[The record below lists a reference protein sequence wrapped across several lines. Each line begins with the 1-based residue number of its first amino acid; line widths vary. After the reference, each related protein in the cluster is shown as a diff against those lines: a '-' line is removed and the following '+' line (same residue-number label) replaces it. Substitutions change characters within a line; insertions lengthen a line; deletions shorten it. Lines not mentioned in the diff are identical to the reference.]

1 MYSKEFLRELDL
13 QKHKTIY
20 ARISSLQ
27 FNESPIETIEGKVT
41 GGSIN
46 IDGTSSMRRS
56 CSLTMVAQD
65 VNISDYYWGLNTK
78 FKLEIG
84 VENTINKNYEDII
97 WFQQGVYVI
106 TAFST
111 ALSTSNYTIN
121 ISGKDKM
128 CLLNGEV
135 GGTINSSVDFGKIDE
150 IDEDGN
156 VQTISYP
163 IKDIIR
169 DSVHQY
175 GGEPFHNIII
185 NDVDDIGLELLE
197 YRYDIPMYL
206 LREQHDDTYFTAVLE
221 GETPCW
227 LQDGTATTVA
237 DLAIYDSLVSSLT
250 ELTASTIFT
259 LDQTNPIWC
268 CAAKIEYGQTAGYRS
283 TPLTYAG
290 ELVANI
296 GASLTSI
303 LDKIVNMLGNF
314 EYFYDLDGRFVF
326 QRKKTYINTTYSP
339 ITSTEDG
346 GSYVEPLAYAS
357 GTTYNFT
364 GSELITAFNNAPNLS
379 NLRNDYSVWGTRK
392 SVSGQELPVH
402 MRYAI
407 DEKPV
412 SYTSYDN
419 ITYSALDGID
429 WREIIYQMS
438 IDYRRHNHDDDFA
451 LQIAKRNKEQYPT
464 GMTGYEQYYID
475 LEGFWRDLYYPK
487 DAYNADIL
495 KLNNKIKAAQEKLAA
510 TDNPAVKESLEL
522 RISTY
527 EENIKTL
534 EKKIKNYYTDGINAG
549 WNKYVYEQP
558 ETLNFWF
565 DFLDEG
571 GTLNQFSCKMV
582 GCRPKAVNDKDVKSI
597 YFRETPTIIFTDDLS
612 KEEIK
617 PGYRYFFT
625 SANYDAMF
633 SISAQGKSAKDE
645 IDTLLYN
652 HSYCIES
659 TNITAIP
666 IYYLEP
672 NTRIYVFDDKTGI
685 EGDYIVSRISIP
697 LTYNGTMSITAT
709 KAAESLL

>member
-1 MYSKEFLRELDL
+1 
-13 QKHKTIY
+13 
-20 ARISSLQ
+20 
-27 FNESPIETIEGKVT
+27 
-41 GGSIN
+41 
-46 IDGTSSMRRS
+46 
-56 CSLTMVAQD
+56 MVANE

-84 VENTINKNYEDII
+84 VENTVNKNYEDII
-97 WFQQGVYVI
+97 WFPQGIYII
-106 TAFST
+106 TSFGT
-111 ALSTSNYTIN
+111 ALSTNNYTIN

-128 CLLNGEV
+128 CMLNGEV

-156 VQTISYP
+156 TKTVSYP

-185 NDVDDIGLELLE
+185 NDLDDMGLELLE

-206 LREQHDDTYFTAVLE
+206 LREQYDDTYFTAVLD
-221 GETPCW
+221 GATKCWVNDKDETT
-227 LQDGTATTVA
+227 LDS
-237 DLAIYDSLVSSLT
+237 LKKYDSLVSPLT
-250 ELTASTIFT
+250 ELVSSTAFT
-259 LDQTNPIWC
+259 LEKGGTLC

-283 TPLTYAG
+283 TSLTYAG
-290 ELVANI
+290 ELVANV

-314 EYFYDLDGRFVF
+314 EYFYDLDGRFIF
-326 QRKKTYINTTYSP
+326 QRKKTYVDITYSP
-339 ITSTEDG
+339 ITSSEDG
-346 GSYVEPLAYAS
+346 GSYVEPLVYAS
-357 GTTYNFT
+357 GATYNFSS
-364 GSELITAFNNAPNLS
+364 SELITAFNNAPNLL
-379 NLRNDYSVWGTRK
+379 NLRNDYSVWGVRK
-392 SVSGQELPVH
+392 SVTGQELPVH

-412 SYTSYDN
+412 SYTNYEGK
-419 ITYSALDGID
+419 TYSTLNGVD
-429 WREIIYQMS
+429 WREVIYQMS
-438 IDYRRHNHDDDFA
+438 IDYRKHNHDDDFE
-451 LQIAKRNKEQYPT
+451 LQVAQRNREQYPS

-487 DAYNADIL
+487 SAYDEDIE
-495 KLNNKIKAAQEKLAA
+495 KLNAKITATLDKLAA
-510 TDNPAVKESLEL
+510 SNNPAVKESLEL
-522 RISTY
+522 RIASY
-527 EENIKTL
+527 NENIEAL
-534 EKKIKNYYTDGINAG
+534 NEKIKNYYDTGINAG
-549 WNKYVYEQP
+549 WNKNVYEQP
-558 ETLNFWF
+558 ESLNFWF

-571 GTLNQFSCKMV
+571 GTLNQFSCKMI
-582 GCRPKAVNDKDVKSI
+582 GSRPKAVNDKDVKSI

-625 SANYDAMF
+625 SVNYDTMF

-659 TNITAIP
+659 TTIQALP

-685 EGDYIVSRISIP
+685 EGDYIVRDITIP